1 MLLWGLTWNY
11 FYYSFQITGFV
22 IRCILLLKT
31 RFCAMESVLWWQWPC
46 ASCLENTDLSP
57 VAADEGKG
65 GIFTFKPTFF
75 WHYQKSVFLGS
86 LWCEPT
92 KSGVGQWLGVSPP
105 CLQAMLSLLGADRAS
120 LSKGMSQK
128 KLCSSS
134 LAYFWLLLFDFN
146 LEKNNPARQINTESI
161 LVTTIFFFFISCMRA
176 EIISTVQYRKEQ
188 SDEKSRRL
196 IQTMHG

>member
-1 MLLWGLTWNY
+1 
-11 FYYSFQITGFV
+11 
-22 IRCILLLKT
+22 
-31 RFCAMESVLWWQWPC
+31 MESVLWWQWPC

-105 CLQAMLSLLGADRAS
+105 RLQAMLSLLGADRAS

-161 LVTTIFFFFISCMRA
+161 LVTTIFFFYILHESWNHQYSTIQKGAEWWEKQETHPNNVWLAFFSVWLHKKRKYWIDFWPQSSC
-176 EIISTVQYRKEQ
+176 VFFPQ
-188 SDEKSRRL
+188 KS
-196 IQTMHG
+196 QG